1 MADGFDVSWG
11 RHAFSGLIW
20 STRGFQKKLAGLE
33 TNMAEDE
40 LEDVRVTA
48 PIYVSALAR
57 SGTTILLEC
66 LADHPAVGTHHYADF
81 PALFTPLWW
90 NRYLELT
97 PRTEVEATERAH
109 KDGIMVT
116 PDSPEAMEEML
127 WMSFF
132 AQAHDPSRSNLIT
145 KADLGGDFDGFYRDH
160 IRKILA
166 VRKRS
171 RYAAKGNYNLARFSY
186 LKALFPDARF
196 IVPVRDPVAHIASLA
211 KQHRLFNAACDNNPR
226 ALAHLARVGHFE
238 FGPGRKPI
246 HLGNDQETQKVLDL
260 WAQGREVEGW
270 AHYWAGI
277 HAHIA
282 RMRDDEALGESV
294 LVVRYED
301 LCDQSD
307 ATAQALLRHAG
318 LEDQDG
324 FLAKWSQKFHRP
336 NYYKPGFTEAETDQI
351 RTITADAAAAF
362 GYGA

>member
-1 MADGFDVSWG
+1 MADGFEVSWG

-20 STRGFQKKLAGLE
+20 STRGFQKKLSGLE
-33 TNMAEDE
+33 TGMAEE
-40 LEDVRVTA
+40 ALEGLSVTA
-48 PIYVSALAR
+48 PIYVSGLAR

-66 LADHPAVGTHHYADF
+66 LADHPNVGTHHYADF
-81 PALFTPLWW
+81 PALFTPIWW

-97 PRTEVEATERAH
+97 PRGEVEATERAH

-132 AQAHDPSRSNLIT
+132 DKAHNPARSNLIT

-166 VRKRS
+166 VRGKT

-196 IVPVRDPVAHIASLA
+196 IVPVRDPVTHIASLA
-211 KQHRLFNAACDNNPR
+211 KQHRLFNQACENNPR

-238 FGPGRKPI
+238 FGPDRKPI
-246 HLGNDQETQKVLDL
+246 HLGNDAETQKVVEL
-260 WAQGREVEGW
+260 WAEGREVEGW
-270 AHYWAGI
+270 AQYWASI
-277 HAHIA
+277 HAHVA
-282 RMRDDEALGESV
+282 RMREDEDLAGSI

-301 LCDQSD
+301 LCDRS
-307 ATAQALLRHAG
+307 AETAQALVAHAA
-318 LEDQDG
+318 LEDTGG
-324 FLAKWSQKFHRP
+324 FVETWSGKFHRP
-336 NYYKPGFTEAETDQI
+336 NYYKPSFTDAEIDQI
-351 RTITADAAAAF
+351 RSITAKAGAAF